1 MSTMMPTPPEQT
13 RLPMAYRAGRDS
25 GVATDDIA
33 LLVTEFAPEDQY
45 FSFDRL
51 PPFPVPWRHP
61 LKCIGW
67 ITSLLFGMVSLVVL
81 LATLAAFPILNILAL
96 GYLLEAEGRVARTG
110 KFSYAFPL
118 LPLAPRL
125 GSIAV
130 GVWLWLFLIRV
141 VADAA
146 QDAAVIAPGSPAATG
161 WQVALVIVSIGV
173 ALHLLLAVARGGGF
187 WCFFR
192 PLKNVLWLRTAIR
205 QGDYFPRA
213 EAAVREFIAALR
225 IPHHF
230 WLGLRGF
237 IGTFLW
243 LLPATALFATLRDTS
258 KPGQVILTLLGG
270 IVLIPVLCWVPFL
283 QAHFAA
289 ENRLGAFLEVKR
301 VRELYRRASIRCFL
315 AIVVMYALALPMYL
329 FKIAAPPKDAL
340 WFETMIFI
348 ATIYPAKIFVGWS
361 YARAQRCEARQWWF
375 LRWPLWIVLA
385 AALAFYLFL
394 LFFTPAIGAAG
405 RRVLFDHHAL
415 LLPTPF

>member
-1 MSTMMPTPPEQT
+1 MSIMTPTPPERT
-13 RLPMAYRAGRDS
+13 RLPLAYRGGDAM
-25 GVATDDIA
+25 VAKDEIA
-33 LLVTEFAPEDQY
+33 LVVTEFAAEDQY
-45 FSFDRL
+45 YAFDRL

-61 LKCIGW
+61 LKCLSW
-67 ITSLLFGMVSLVVL
+67 ITSLVFGLVSLTVL
-81 LATLAAFPILNILAL
+81 LAVLAAIPILNILAL

-110 KFSYAFPL
+110 KFSYALPL
-118 LPLAPRL
+118 LPLAPRF
-125 GSIAV
+125 GAIAL
-130 GVWLWLFLIRV
+130 GVWLWLFLVRI

-146 QDAAVIAPGSPAATG
+146 QDARIIAPNSPAAVG
-161 WQVALVIVSIGV
+161 WQVVLTMVSVGV
-173 ALHLLLAVARGGGF
+173 AVHLVLSIARGGGF

-192 PLKNVLWLRTAIR
+192 PLKNVLWLRSALHR
-205 QGDYFPRA
+205 GDYFPRA
-213 EAAVREFIAALR
+213 EAAVREFITALR

-243 LLPATALFATLRDTS
+243 LAPPTAIYAALQDTS

-270 IVLIPVLCWVPFL
+270 VMLIPVLCWVPFL
-283 QAHFAA
+283 QANFAA
-289 ENRLGAFLEVKR
+289 ENRLSAFLEVRKI
-301 VRELYRRASIRCFL
+301 RELYRRASIRCFL

-329 FKIAAPPKDAL
+329 FKVAAPPRDAL

-361 YARAQRCEARQWWF
+361 YARAQRCEARQWFF
-375 LRWPLWIVLA
+375 LRWPLWIVLS
-385 AALAFYLFL
+385 AALAFYLFV

>member
-1 MSTMMPTPPEQT
+1 MSTMTPTPPERA
-13 RLPMAYRAGRDS
+13 RLPMAYRGGESSAEP
-25 GVATDDIA
+25 VEIA
-33 LLVTEFAPEDQY
+33 LVVTEFAPEDQY
-45 FSFDRL
+45 YAFDRL
-51 PPFPVPWRHP
+51 PPFPVPWRHT

-81 LATLAAFPILNILAL
+81 LAVLAAIPILNILAL

-110 KFSYAFPL
+110 KFRYAFPL
-118 LPLAPRL
+118 LPLAPRFGAITL
-125 GSIAV
+125 
-130 GVWLWLFLIRV
+130 GVWLWLFLVRI

-146 QDAAVIAPGSPAATG
+146 QDARIIAPGSPAAVG
-161 WQVALVIVSIGV
+161 WQVVLSIVSVGV
-173 ALHLLLAVARGGGF
+173 AVHLVLAIARGGGF

-192 PLKNVLWLRTAIR
+192 PLKNLLWLMAALRR
-205 QGDYFPRA
+205 GDYFPRA

-243 LLPATALFATLRDTS
+243 LAPPTAIFAALTDTS
-258 KPGQVILTLLGG
+258 KPGQVLLTLFGG
-270 IVLIPVLCWVPFL
+270 VLLIPVLCWVPFL

-289 ENRLGAFLEVKR
+289 ENRMGAFLAVRK

-315 AIVVMYALALPMYL
+315 AVIVMYALALPMYL
-329 FKIAAPPKDAL
+329 FKIAAPPRDAL

-361 YARAQRCEARQWWF
+361 YARAQRCEARQWFF

-394 LFFTPAIGAAG
+394 LFFTPAIGAFG
-405 RRVLFDHHAL
+405 RRVLFDHPAL